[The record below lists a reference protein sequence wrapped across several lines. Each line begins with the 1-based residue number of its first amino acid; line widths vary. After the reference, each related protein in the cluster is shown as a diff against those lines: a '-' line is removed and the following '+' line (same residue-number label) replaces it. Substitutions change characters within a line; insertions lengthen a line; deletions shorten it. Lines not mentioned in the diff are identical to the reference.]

1 VSIFTEKKMNQ
12 TFRISPIYLIAIL
25 FFIFG
30 IITWVN
36 GTLIPYL
43 KIACELTDA
52 QVFLVTF
59 AFYIAYFF
67 MAIPSTYI
75 IELTGYKKSMSIGMI
90 VLAMGALIFIPAA
103 YQRNFYIFLI
113 GLFMQGIG
121 LALLQTASNPYITIL
136 GPIESAAQ
144 RISIMGIG
152 NKIAGAIASVVLAN
166 LVLKDTD
173 LINEKIKHISDAD
186 KNILLNELSLKVVN
200 PYLILTLSLFVL
212 AIILWKINL
221 PEPALNNETSPSE
234 GNNNRSFFSYT
245 YLFIGVFALFAYV
258 GAEVIAGDTIINY
271 GINFWKIK
279 IEYAKYFTAM
289 TLSFMIIGYLLG
301 VVLIPKYVSQQKM
314 LTYCSLSGIIFTLGI
329 MFTTSYVSI
338 ACVALLGLSNSL
350 VWPAIWPLALDK
362 LGKYTKTGSALL
374 IMAIAGGAIL
384 PLIYGSII
392 EENILNAQYAY
403 IMLVPCYLLILFFS
417 TIGYQI
423 GKKA

>member
-1 VSIFTEKKMNQ
+1 MNR

-43 KIACELTDA
+43 KIACELTES
-52 QVFLVTF
+52 QVYLVTF

-67 MAIPSTYI
+67 MALPSTLI
-75 IELTGYKKSMSIGMI
+75 IEYTGYKKSMALGMI
-90 VLAMGALIFIPAA
+90 LLALGALIFIPAA
-103 YQRNFYIFLI
+103 YNRNFYTFLI

-152 NKIAGAIASVVLAN
+152 NKIAGALASIVLAN

-173 LINEKIKHISDAD
+173 VLTEKLKTISIEEKDL
-186 KNILLNELSLKVVN
+186 LLNELSLKVVN
-200 PYLILTLSLFVL
+200 PYLFLTFGLFVL
-212 AIILWKINL
+212 ALILWKINL
-221 PEPALNNETSPSE
+221 PEPNIENESKESDSSTPQ
-234 GNNNRSFFSYT
+234 NIFSFT
-245 YLFIGVFALFAYV
+245 YLWIGVIALFLYV

-271 GINFWKIK
+271 GLNFWKIN
-279 IEYAKYFTAM
+279 IEYSKYFTAC
-289 TLSFMIIGYLLG
+289 TLLFMIIGYMLG
-301 VVLIPKYVSQQKM
+301 VYLIPKYISQQKM
-314 LTYCSLSGIIFTLGI
+314 LSICAISGVAFTIGI
-329 MFTTSYVSI
+329 LITPSYYSV

-362 LGKYTKTGSALL
+362 LGKHTKTGSALL
-374 IMAIAGGAIL
+374 IMAIAGGALL
-384 PLIYGSII
+384 PLVYGSLIQN
-392 EENILNAQYAY
+392 NILNAQYAY
-403 IMLVPCYLLILFFS
+403 LMLIPCYLFILFFS
-417 TIGYQI
+417 TIGYKI